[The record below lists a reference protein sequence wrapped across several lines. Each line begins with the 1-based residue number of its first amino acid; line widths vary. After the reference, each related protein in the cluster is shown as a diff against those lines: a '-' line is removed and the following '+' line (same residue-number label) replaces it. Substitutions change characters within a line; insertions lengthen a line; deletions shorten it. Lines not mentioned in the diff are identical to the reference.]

1 MVLDGHSGDKAADY
15 CKKNV
20 GRMLSKQTSLERDS
34 CNAVREGN
42 INLCNASPLV
52 FKQLD
57 LDFLSLAKDQN
68 LSDGTTC
75 LLALITDCKLT
86 IANLGDS
93 SAILI
98 RNNQML
104 ELTSE

>member
-1 MVLDGHSGDKAADY
+1 
-15 CKKNV
+15 
-20 GRMLSKQTSLERDS
+20 
-34 CNAVREGN
+34 
-42 INLCNASPLV
+42 V
-52 FKQLD
+52 FKQLEH
-57 LDFLSLAKDQN
+57 DFLAIARDNN
-68 LSDGTTC
+68 LNDGTTC

-86 IANLGDS
+86 VANLGDS